1 MDSNSFKKQ
10 NIIID
15 CKLKGPKHIPPN
27 INKIGKNKIK
37 KIKYL
42 YVDSSEKTK
51 DETWNKLE
59 KNNDNKTKKPKE
71 NNPKKKYSLMDKS
84 PRKKQFY
91 NYLLNDNSDLE
102 LTLTNPKIYYN
113 YYNFKNFNKD
123 SFSYL
128 LNFRAK
134 TLDNNDGKKYK
145 IKLNILNSKEIKK
158 KDNSIK
164 QKNNFNI
171 NSFNE
176 DDLINKIKN
185 INYDKYI
192 TNCYKMRKL
201 NPDGKNNILNDK
213 EQAKYTKLKN
223 NMNTNNIY
231 HYDKNKNIVA
241 NDQSKMKAYTHMSEK
256 IKINILETDKKKE
269 QKKQKIKNSQ
279 KNYIKKL
286 NLDIKRNSNNYSNS
300 NKNTTTD
307 INQTNNFSH
316 SNKNN
321 INLKLNLNSN
331 DMDENDDKNND
342 QDNDNDNGKENN
354 NDCLDIPQRRPG
366 CSSKKNGHEIY
377 IDTSSKIDHEKL
389 RKSELLIGLQPRT
402 TFTKAIKRTQK
413 LNNISNKIIKQKEK
427 SNLTNK
433 LINSII
439 KKFRTQ
445 RFNINS
451 YNKNKNN
458 RNKFVKKKEVNYINF
473 INIQEKLSKTLVKNE
488 NFNNKLNRELNFA
501 LLDNNIKDNSC
512 RELSLKNHSFSRGFN
527 TIDYNK
533 SKRNKNSVIK
543 RINHY
548 IKNEKILTNNYKK
561 SFTDFHTIKN
571 PNNEDSNEK
580 E

>member
-1 MDSNSFKKQ
+1 MDSSSFKKQ

-15 CKLKGPKHIPPN
+15 CKLKGTKHIPPN
-27 INKIGKNKIK
+27 INKLGKNKIK

-59 KNNDNKTKKPKE
+59 KNNDNKSKKPKE
-71 NNPKKKYSLMDKS
+71 NNQKKKFSLMDKS
-84 PRKKQFY
+84 PRKKQLY

-102 LTLTNPKIYYN
+102 LTINNPKISFN

-134 TLDNNDGKKYK
+134 TLENNDGKKYK
-145 IKLNILNSKEIKK
+145 IKLNILNNKEIKK
-158 KDNSIK
+158 KDNSNK
-164 QKNNFNI
+164 QKSNYNI

-185 INYDKYI
+185 INYEKYI
-192 TNCYKMRKL
+192 TNCYKNVKVI
-201 NPDGKNNILNDK
+201 PDDRNNLLNDK
-213 EQAKYTKLKN
+213 EQIKN
-223 NMNTNNIY
+223 SKKRHNININNNNIY
-231 HYDKNKNIVA
+231 NYEKTKNLVP

-256 IKINILETDKKKE
+256 IKINILEKTEKKKD

-279 KNYIKKL
+279 KNNSKKL
-286 NLDIKRNSNNYSNS
+286 NIDIRRSKNNYSNS

-307 INQTNNFSH
+307 INQMNNYSS
-316 SNKNN
+316 SNKDN
-321 INLKLNLNSN
+321 IYLRLNLNSN
-331 DMDENDDKNND
+331 DTDENE
-342 QDNDNDNGKENN
+342 NDNDKEN
-354 NDCLDIPQRRPG
+354 NDCLDVPQRRPG
-366 CSSKKNGHEIY
+366 CSTKKSRNEIF
-377 IDTSSKIDHEKL
+377 IETSAKIDHEKL

-402 TFTKAIKRTQK
+402 TFTKVIKRSQK
-413 LNNISNKIIKQKEK
+413 LNNINDKIMKQKER

-445 RFNINS
+445 RFNISS
-451 YNKNKNN
+451 YNKIKNN
-458 RNKFVKKKEVNYINF
+458 RNKFQKKKEVNYINF
-473 INIQEKLSKTLVKNE
+473 INIQEKLSKTLVKKE
-488 NFNNKLNRELNFA
+488 YHFKNNKELNFA
-501 LLDNNIKDNSC
+501 LLDNNLRDNSS

-527 TIDYNK
+527 TIDYNIK
-533 SKRNKNSVIK
+533 NKRNKNSVIK

-561 SFTDFHTIKN
+561 SFTDFHMLAN
-571 PNNEDSNEK
+571 HHNEDSNEK

>member
-1 MDSNSFKKQ
+1 MDSTSFKKQ
-10 NIIID
+10 NMIID
-15 CKLKGPKHIPPN
+15 CKIKGPKHLPPN

-42 YVDSSEKTK
+42 FVDSSEKTK

-59 KNNDNKTKKPKE
+59 KNNDNKSKKQKE
-71 NNPKKKYSLMDKS
+71 TNPKKKYSLMDKS
-84 PRKKQFY
+84 PKKKQYY

-113 YYNFKNFNKD
+113 YLNSKNFHKD

-134 TLDNNDGKKYK
+134 TLDSNDEKKYK
-145 IKLNILNSKEIKK
+145 IKLNVLNNKEIKK

-164 QKNNFNI
+164 QKSNLNI

-192 TNCYKMRKL
+192 ANCYK
-201 NPDGKNNILNDK
+201 NIKVNMEERNSTLNDK
-213 EQAKYTKLKN
+213 ELIKN
-223 NMNTNNIY
+223 NRKKNLFHTNNIY
-231 HYDKNKNIVA
+231 QYEKSKNA
-241 NDQSKMKAYTHMSEK
+241 LTNDQSKMKAYTHMSEK
-256 IKINILETDKKKE
+256 IKFNILEKTNQKKE
-269 QKKQKIKNSQ
+269 QKNYKIKNSQ
-279 KNYIKKL
+279 KINKKKL
-286 NLDIKRNSNNYSNS
+286 NIDTKRNTNNYSSS
-300 NKNTTTD
+300 NKITKTD
-307 INQTNNFSH
+307 INQFNNYSS
-316 SNKNN
+316 SNKDN
-321 INLKLNLNSN
+321 INIRLKLNPN
-331 DMDENDDKNND
+331 DTEEFDKD
-342 QDNDNDNGKENN
+342 NN
-354 NDCLDIPQRRPG
+354 NDYLDVPQRRPG
-366 CSSKKNGHEIY
+366 CSIKKKRNEIH
-377 IDTSSKIDHEKL
+377 IDTSSKIDHDKL
-389 RKSELLIGLQPRT
+389 RKSELIIGLQPRT

-413 LNNISNKIIKQKEK
+413 LTNINNRIMKQKEK

-433 LINSII
+433 LISSII

-445 RFNINS
+445 RFDINS
-451 YNKNKNN
+451 YNKIKSN
-458 RNKFVKKKEVNYINF
+458 RNKFPKKKEVNYINF
-473 INIQEKLSKTLVKNE
+473 INIQEKLSKTLIKNE
-488 NFNNKLNRELNFA
+488 NLNFKINKDLNFA

-512 RELSLKNHSFSRGFN
+512 RDLSLKNHSFSRGFN

-533 SKRNKNSVIK
+533 GKRNKNSVIK

-561 SFTDFHTIKN
+561 SFTDFHTLAN
-571 PNNEDSNEK
+571 HNNKDSNEK